1 MTQTVTGATQPQ
13 SDDASRIT
21 ARDLRSVFWRSF
33 TLQGSW
39 NYERQQH
46 MGYAFAMSPALKRI
60 YQDPTELGRALQRHL
75 VLFNTTPHLSTF
87 IFGLSIAM
95 EEENQRNPEFNEE
108 SINAIKTSLM
118 GPLAGIGDS
127 IFWGSLKVIAA
138 GMGISGGVADPLCIN
153 GNCRI
158 QNIHERS
165 KSRST
170 ETIPDPAGSKLLMAD
185 TFL

>member
-1 MTQTVTGATQPQ
+1 MRQKPLLISLLISLGTGVIAGFLTFKSMEQ
-13 SDDASRIT
+13 
-21 ARDLRSVFWRSF
+21 
-33 TLQGSW
+33 
-39 NYERQQH
+39 
-46 MGYAFAMSPALKRI
+46 
-60 YQDPTELGRALQRHL
+60 YQDVP
-75 VLFNTTPHLSTF
+75 P
-87 IFGLSIAM
+87 
-95 EEENQRNPEFNEE
+95 
-108 SINAIKTSLM
+108 AI
-118 GPLAGIGDS
+118 
-127 IFWGSLKVIAA
+127 IAA

>member
-1 MTQTVTGATQPQ
+1 MRQKPLLISLLISLGTGVIAGF
-13 SDDASRIT
+13 
-21 ARDLRSVFWRSF
+21 L
-33 TLQGSW
+33 
-39 NYERQQH
+39 
-46 MGYAFAMSPALKRI
+46 
-60 YQDPTELGRALQRHL
+60 
-75 VLFNTTPHLSTF
+75 TF
-87 IFGLSIAM
+87 KSM
-95 EEENQRNPEFNEE
+95 
-108 SINAIKTSLM
+108 
-118 GPLAGIGDS
+118 
-127 IFWGSLKVIAA
+127 AA

>member
-1 MTQTVTGATQPQ
+1 MELAKVIAQKEALEKSKEQYKVVAQKNGVVHLNTPLTSGMV
-13 SDDASRIT
+13 
-21 ARDLRSVFWRSF
+21 
-33 TLQGSW
+33 LQGGNLIGTITS
-39 NYERQQH
+39 
-46 MGYAFAMSPALKRI
+46 K
-60 YQDPTELGRALQRHL
+60 
-75 VLFNTTPHLSTF
+75 
-87 IFGLSIAM
+87 
-95 EEENQRNPEFNEE
+95 EEELIIETMLPSSDRPRIHIGNEV
-108 SINAIKTSLM
+108 SLAIGGLLQSEYGTIP
-118 GPLAGIGDS
+118 GNVPPAI
-127 IFWGSLKVIAA
+127 IAA